1 MTGAADTREALV
13 SLATEARQLADGLV
27 GEEHA
32 ALVERLERSVIRP
45 LQQELGPFER
55 DGDEKRPRASVEARL
70 YRVARQATLLRLA
83 GEPSAALLEAT
94 AALHDLVATLFPDRF
109 PALTRALRKLP
120 PSIVIGDDGPYLVT
134 NAPVTD
140 WLGVPLPDRP
150 QLALCRCGESKLKP
164 LCDGSHADVGFR
176 DAKDPNRVPDRRDSY
191 VGIQLTVLDNRGLCA
206 HSGFCSDRL
215 PTVFHA
221 GEEPF
226 VTSSGGRLDE
236 IVRAVRACPSGA
248 LSYAIDG
255 VEARAQVD
263 QVRDPAIEVSKDGPY
278 RVTGGVPLVDERG
291 DAVPRNE
298 GASLEHYSLCR
309 CGKSQNKPFCSGMHW
324 YANFHDPPPPTGR
337 EPTLFEWAGGYPAL
351 LRMTRIFYGKYV
363 PEEPLLTPL
372 FARMSPDHPERVASW
387 LSEVFGGPTF
397 YSDRYGG
404 YTRMISQHLNKALSE
419 EQRARWV
426 QLLCRSADEA
436 GLPDDPE
443 FRAAFTAYIEWGSR
457 LAKENS
463 TPGAQPPPNMPVPRW
478 WWVCDAYPDAR
489 ASALAPPAEAEEQPL
504 TLPGPDEPVGF
515 EQHIRPLFREGDR
528 RSMRFAFDLWDA
540 QDVAAHADAILVRL
554 REGSMPCDGAWP
566 AEHVAVFERWVSS
579 GKQP

>member
-1 MTGAADTREALV
+1 
-13 SLATEARQLADGLV
+13 
-27 GEEHA
+27 
-32 ALVERLERSVIRP
+32 
-45 LQQELGPFER
+45 
-55 DGDEKRPRASVEARL
+55 
-70 YRVARQATLLRLA
+70 
-83 GEPSAALLEAT
+83 
-94 AALHDLVATLFPDRF
+94 
-109 PALTRALRKLP
+109 
-120 PSIVIGDDGPYLVT
+120 
-134 NAPVTD
+134 
-140 WLGVPLPDRP
+140 LPDRP

-176 DAKDPNRVPDRRDSY
+176 DAKDPNHVPDRRDSY

-278 RVTGGVPLVDERG
+278 RVTGAVPLVDERG

-363 PEEPLLTPL
+363 PDEPLLTPL